1 MSMRRRF
8 APIRELQRRGL
19 FVSLGRI
26 DGSVFGEFFCRIR
39 LRPMRRTIAFG
50 TSREGIDEAIADSI
64 KELKS
69 L

>member
-1 MSMRRRF
+1 MR
-8 APIRELQRRGL
+8 I
-19 FVSLGRI
+19 GRTNGYAS
-26 DGSVFGEFFCRIR
+26 GSSVYFCQIR
-39 LRPMRRTIAFG
+39 LRPMSRTIAFG